1 MNTRCDAYILCCI
14 RIHTNTYIYHIQT
27 HFFLTFRIEYDVH
40 TLATY
45 KHIQLH
51 TRAYTIVTYIQKH
64 SVTTEY
70 KHIQM
75 HSSSYALGPLQ
86 NATVCVLYSCVFI
99 SSKCPCMH
107 SPTMGCIWLQIA
119 TFLSAYKES

>member
-51 TRAYTIVTYIQKH
+51 TQAYTIVTYKSILCLLN
-64 SVTTEY
+64 TNTY
-70 KHIQM
+70 KRILLRTR
-75 HSSSYALGPLQ
+75 LGPS
-86 NATVCVLYSCVFI
+86 NEDLYVFVFI
-99 SSKCPCMH
+99 CIHFFQNVLVCIPQLV
-107 SPTMGCIWLQIA
+107 GCISVHFA
-119 TFLSAYKES
+119 TFLLHL